1 MCTICAAFQ
10 PFKDDCDYEGLGRST
25 TGLAVTEAPE
35 TSGDA
40 APGGD
45 GVESASFGVTQVA
58 QVLTDGYWNE
68 TGRTQR
74 SFDVEEGGTL
84 TYDISGLNSDG
95 RMLAEYALEAWSDIL
110 GITFEEFDDS
120 GSGLRNVTEAGVST
134 GSDAGETTGTAGSI
148 RVGDKVFGN
157 QTSTADEDW
166 YRITFEAGTTYSISL
181 TGISHS
187 DTLMR
192 LRDASGN
199 VLVVDDDG
207 GPGLDSFIQFTA
219 TSTGTYYI
227 EADNYQSAVSNNFG
241 TYELI
246 VSEGSVSTT
255 GADITFDDN
264 DSGAYSTSDTSGST
278 ITSSFVNVSTDWVQ
292 SFGTTLDSYSFQTYV
307 HEIGHALG
315 LGHAGFYNGNARY
328 GTDNHYD
335 NDSWQMSIMSYFDQR
350 DNTSI
355 DATLAA
361 VLTPMIADIAAVEDL
376 YGPATIREGNTVYG
390 ANSNVDGYLGDLFGI
405 LFDGESNSALYGG
418 DAVTLT
424 VADTDGI
431 DTIDLSTVS
440 QAQTIY
446 LEAGGISD
454 VAGLVGNMIIA
465 QNTVIERFEGGTGV
479 DTVYGNTADNVIN
492 GNDGDD
498 TLRGNTGDD
507 EVNGGSGDDMLY
519 GGSGH
524 DDVNGGDGA
533 DNIIGSS
540 GRDDLRGNSGNDEI
554 EGGSE
559 ADELRGHDG
568 EDRLWGNDGGDYIS
582 GGGDNDWLYGGGSR
596 DFMYGGQGNDRI
608 AGEDGSDR
616 LYGQS
621 GNDYLIGGAD
631 TDWLY
636 GGTGEDRFL
645 FGGNF
650 DKDLVRDFE
659 NNVDTILIND
669 NLWSGTKSVQDVI
682 DEYAIRDGADVVFDF
697 GNGDI
702 LIVENTNFSA
712 LSNDIEIV

>member
-1 MCTICAAFQ
+1 MCTICTAFQ

-25 TGLAVTEAPE
+25 TGLTVTEAPE

-40 APGGD
+40 APGG
-45 GVESASFGVTQVA
+45 GGGESAPFGVTQVA
-58 QVLTDGYWNE
+58 QVLTDGYWNN
-68 TGRTQR
+68 TNRSQR
-74 SFDVEEGGTL
+74 SFNVEEGDTL
-84 TYDISGLNSDG
+84 TYDISGLTSAG
-95 RMLAEYALEAWSDIL
+95 RILAEYALEAWSEVL

-120 GSGLRNVTEAGVST
+120 GSGFRNVTEAGVSA
-134 GSDAGETTGTAGSI
+134 GSDAGDTTGTAGSI
-148 RVGDKVFGN
+148 QVGDKVTGN
-157 QTSTADEDW
+157 QTSSADEDW
-166 YRITFEAGTTYSISL
+166 YQITFEEGTTYSISL
-181 TGISHS
+181 TGISHT

-192 LRDASGN
+192 LRDASGD
-199 VLVVDDDG
+199 VLVTDDDG
-207 GPGLDSFIQFTA
+207 GPGLNSFIQYTA
-219 TSTGTYYI
+219 STSGTYYI
-227 EADNYQSAVSNNFG
+227 EADNYESAFSDHSG

-246 VSEGSVSTT
+246 VSDGPVSTN

-264 DSGAYSTSDTSGST
+264 DSGAYSTSDTSGSS
-278 ITSSFVNVSTDWVQ
+278 ITSSFVNVSTSWLT
-292 SFGTTLDSYSFQTYV
+292 SNGTTLDSYSFQTYV

-315 LGHAGFYNGNARY
+315 LGHAGFYNGDATY

-361 VLTPMIADIAAVEDL
+361 VVTPMIADVAAIEDL
-376 YGPATIREGNTVYG
+376 YGPATIRAGDTVYG
-390 ANSNVDGYLGDLFGI
+390 ANSNVEGYLGDLFGI
-405 LFDGESNSALYGG
+405 LFDGESNNALYRG
-418 DAVTLT
+418 DAVTMT
-424 VADTDGI
+424 VTDTDGI

-440 QAQTIY
+440 QAQTVY

-454 VAGLVGNMIIA
+454 VAGLIGNMVIA
-465 QNTVIERFEGGTGV
+465 QNTIIERFEGGTGV
-479 DTVYGNTADNVIN
+479 DTVYGNTADNVISGNN
-492 GNDGDD
+492 GNDI
-498 TLRGNTGDD
+498 LRGNSGDD
-507 EVNGGSGDDMLY
+507 EVNGGTGNDMLY

-540 GRDDLRGNSGNDEI
+540 GRDDLRGNSGNDVI

-559 ADELRGHDG
+559 ADELRGHAG

-596 DFMYGGQGNDRI
+596 DFMYGGQNNDRI

-621 GNDYLIGGAD
+621 GDDYLIGGAD

-645 FGGNF
+645 FGENF

-669 NLWSGTKSVQDVI
+669 NLWSGTKSAQDVI

-712 LSNDIEIV
+712 LSNDIAIV